1 MLETYALEEQKILLG
16 IARETLKAAAAGEDR
31 PHPDLAALPP
41 RLGEKRACFV
51 TLNSQGDL
59 RGCTGTLTAR
69 RPLADEVSATTVQTA
84 LYDPR
89 FSPVKPA
96 EVAEIQIEISVLTP
110 PELLTYSS
118 PEALLRLLRPGIDG
132 VLLRL
137 GQYRSTF
144 LPQVWE
150 RYPDPADFLT
160 LLCRKAGLPGDA
172 WQSPDMQ
179 VDIYQTVVFE
189 EHEPLS
195 R

>member
-1 MLETYALEEQKILLG
+1 MLETYTPEEQAILLG
-16 IARETLKAAAAGEDR
+16 IARETLKAAAAGQDR
-31 PHPDLAALPP
+31 PRPDLATLPP
-41 RLGEKRACFV
+41 HLGEKRACFV

-89 FSPVKPA
+89 FSPVRPE
-96 EVAEIQIEISVLTP
+96 EVPEIQIEISVLTP
-110 PELLTYSS
+110 PEPLVYSS
-118 PEALLRLLRPGIDG
+118 PEELLRALRPGIDG

-137 GQYRSTF
+137 GHYRSTF

-150 RYPDPADFLT
+150 RYPDPVEFLT
-160 LLCRKAGLPGDA
+160 LLCRKAGLPGNA
-172 WQSPDMQ
+172 WRSPEMQ

-189 EHEPLS
+189 EHEQPS
-195 R
+195 P